1 MRLLPIV
8 VVLLGCPQREGTAP
22 NPPPELQAHYDLPDS
37 VGYPEGLAYHGSSRG
52 FYVGSLEHGA
62 LQRIELDGTVTK
74 VFEPEAGWTSLG
86 LKLHPDTED
95 VLVCAVQFPSTDD
108 AVSELWVHTP
118 ATGAT
123 RRIPLLGAPSN
134 CNDLVALGDDVYLTD
149 REAALV
155 HRVDLATGTAAI
167 WFEHPELE
175 PQIIGNNGLVLTPE
189 NDGLLLGQFA
199 PARILHIP
207 LADPSAIAAVTL
219 QGDSLGTLPNGA
231 DGLAWVTGQLIVA
244 AHASIARLESTDG
257 WATATV
263 HSAAT
268 PAAIVAVTEA
278 EGRLYG
284 LNGEV
289 IAFVLGTP
297 ADLPFELLELP
308 IP

>member
-1 MRLLPIV
+1 MIRTLFPLL
-8 VVLLGCPQREGTAP
+8 LLGCPRTQGTVVD
-22 NPPPELQAHYDLPDS
+22 PPAELQAHYDLPDS
-37 VGYPEGLAYHGSSRG
+37 VGYPEGLAYHGPTRA

-62 LQRIELDGTVTK
+62 LQRIDVDGSVTK

-86 LKLHPDTED
+86 LKLHPDTQD
-95 VLVCAVQFPSTDD
+95 VLVCAVQFPSTEA

-118 ATGAT
+118 DTGTT

-149 REAALV
+149 REAARV
-155 HRVDLATGTAAI
+155 HRVDLATDTASI

-175 PQIIGNNGLVLTPE
+175 PQIIGNNGLVFNQNE
-189 NDGLLLGQFA
+189 DALLLGQFA
-199 PARILHIP
+199 PARLLHIP
-207 LADPSAIAAVTL
+207 LADPDAITEVTL
-219 QGDSLGTLPNGA
+219 QGDSLGFLPNGA
-231 DGLAWVTGQLIVA
+231 DGLAWVENRLILA
-244 AHASIARLESTDG
+244 AHGSIARLETRDG
-257 WATATV
+257 WVTATV
-263 HSAAT
+263 HAAAT

-297 ADLPFELLELP
+297 ADLPFELLELS